1 MNTSEIFNPVQ
12 RKQRIVEGFLN
23 SHYGLKLAA
32 YGDAVKVNAMIAKLV
47 NENHHIASSK
57 VGYEKDG
64 RYVKNT
70 MIIEALKQILK
81 EIGPARKRGRVN
93 EQSGE
98 DLAQAELIL
107 VAKNMVDKLQGMAE
121 DVAKMT
127 TDDLMPLAEKLK
139 VSFGQDVGN
148 QFNDSAD
155 AALQTL
161 LTAIKTGKDELSNAI
176 GILTGEAPA
185 GTMGG
190 ATVEPPL
197 EPVDGE
203 EAGDEFSAA
212 DAASGAEELPTGRE
226 LK

>member
-1 MNTSEIFNPVQ
+1 MNTSEIFNPTQ
-12 RKQRIVEGFLN
+12 RKQRIVENFLN
-23 SHYGLKLAA
+23 SHFGLKLAA
-32 YGDAVKVNAMIAKLV
+32 YGDVAKVNAMMAKLIT
-47 NENHHIASSK
+47 ENQHIASST
-57 VGYEKDG
+57 VGYEKNG

-81 EIGPARKRGRVN
+81 EIGPARRRGRVN

-107 VAKNMVDKLQGMAE
+107 VAKNMVEKLQGMAE

-127 TDDLMPLAEKLK
+127 TDELMPLAEKIK

-148 QFNDSAD
+148 QFNDAAD

-161 LTAIKTGKDELSNAI
+161 LTAVKAGKDELSNSI
-176 GILTGEAPA
+176 GVLTGEAPA
-185 GTMGG
+185 AGDMGM
-190 ATVEPPL
+190 EPAL
-197 EPVDGE
+197 EP
-203 EAGDEFSAA
+203 AGDEGGDEFAAA
-212 DAASGAEELPTGRE
+212 DAAAGAEELPTGRE

>member
-1 MNTSEIFNPVQ
+1 MNTSEIFNPTQ
-12 RKQRIVEGFLN
+12 RKQRIVENFLN
-23 SHYGLKLAA
+23 SHFGLKLAA
-32 YGDAVKVNAMIAKLV
+32 YGDAAKVNAMMAKLIT
-47 NENHHIASSK
+47 ENQHIASST
-57 VGYEKDG
+57 VGYEKNG

-81 EIGPARKRGRVN
+81 EIGPARRRGRVN

-107 VAKNMVDKLQGMAE
+107 VAKNMVEKLQGMAE

-127 TDDLMPLAEKLK
+127 TDELMPLAEKIK

-148 QFNDSAD
+148 QFNDAAD

-161 LTAIKTGKDELSNAI
+161 LTAVKAGKDELSNSI
-176 GILTGEAPA
+176 GVLTGEAPA
-185 GTMGG
+185 AGDVGM
-190 ATVEPPL
+190 EPAL
-197 EPVDGE
+197 EPTGAEDE
-203 EAGDEFSAA
+203 GDAFAAA
-212 DAASGAEELPTGRE
+212 DAAAGAEELPTGRE

>member
-1 MNTSEIFNPVQ
+1 MNTSEIFNPNQ

-23 SHYGLKLAA
+23 SHYGLRLAA
-32 YGDAVKVNAMIAKLV
+32 YGDAVKVNSMIARLI
-47 NENHHIASSK
+47 NENHHIASSQ
-57 VGYEKDG
+57 VGYERDS

-107 VAKNMVDKLQGMAE
+107 VAKNMVEKLQGMAE

-139 VSFGQDVGN
+139 VSFGQDMGN
-148 QFNDSAD
+148 QFNDAAD

-161 LTAIKTGKDELSNAI
+161 LTAIKTGKDELSNAV

-185 GTMGG
+185 GGDMG
-190 ATVEPPL
+190 AEPSL
-197 EPVDGE
+197 EPVDD
-203 EAGDEFSAA
+203 EAPEGDEFAAA
-212 DAASGAEELPTGRE
+212 DAAAGAEELPTGRE